1 MVFRDNVDV
10 YVMKRVNDGYG
21 GHIEKEIYIKNIDC
35 KISSMATEKQNIYFG
50 NISTTALS
58 LITKDHID
66 DNNLLKID
74 EKLYE
79 VIKISKVFN
88 KYIVDVEVQSV

>member
-1 MVFRDNVDV
+1 MVFRDNIDV
-10 YVMKRVNDGYG
+10 YVMKRINDGYG
-21 GHIEKEIYIKNIDC
+21 GHIEKEIFIKNIDC
-35 KISSMATEKQNIYFG
+35 KISSMTTEKQNIYFG
-50 NISTTALS
+50 NLSTTALS
-58 LITKDHID
+58 LITKDPIS

-88 KYIVDVEVQSV
+88 KYIIDVEVQGV